1 MEKEITIWFDMDGTM
16 ADLYGVT
23 DWLPKLRAYDPS
35 PYIEAKPLINM
46 PWLARTLNLKK
57 KQGYKLGIVSCL
69 SKEPTPEYDAAVI
82 KAKKGWLN
90 RHLRSVSWDKQE
102 FLPYSTPKSSVMKPG
117 DILFDDE
124 MRHIIDCEKNKIH
137 AYLPC
142 FMKGVLKNA

>member
-1 MEKEITIWFDMDGTM
+1 MEEERTIWLDMDGTM
-16 ADLYGVT
+16 ADLYGVA

-35 PYIEAKPLINM
+35 PYAEAKPLVNM
-46 PWLARTLNLKK
+46 SWLARTLNLKK

-82 KAKKGWLN
+82 KVKKGWLR
-90 RHLRSVSWDKQE
+90 RHLKSVSWDRQE

-117 DILFDDE
+117 DILIDDE
-124 MRHIIDCEKNKIH
+124 MRHIIEGRENGIC
-137 AYLPC
+137 AFLAC